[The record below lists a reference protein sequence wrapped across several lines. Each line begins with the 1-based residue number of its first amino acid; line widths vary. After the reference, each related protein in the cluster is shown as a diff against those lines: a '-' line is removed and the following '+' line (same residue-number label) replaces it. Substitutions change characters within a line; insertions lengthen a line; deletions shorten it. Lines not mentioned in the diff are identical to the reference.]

1 SVGKFPRGIV
11 FDKANIWVTDYGDNK
26 VTKLRASD
34 GTVVGAY
41 NVGRDPAEI
50 TFDGSNIW
58 VINYG
63 SGNLMKIKPADGSTI
78 GTFTSAGH
86 ANPQPSSSKNIKNPG
101 KLKARRGFRFWGR
114 AEADRDT
121 RRT

>member
-1 SVGKFPRGIV
+1 M
-11 FDKANIWVTDYGDNK
+11 T
-26 VTKLRASD
+26 TKLRASD

-78 GTFTSAGH
+78 GTFTLAGH
-86 ANPQPSSSKNIKNPG
+86 ANP
-101 KLKARRGFRFWGR
+101 
-114 AEADRDT
+114 
-121 RRT
+121 